1 MFLQI
6 STTHRPAT
14 DLGFLLHKNP
24 QRAHEVEL
32 AFGAARLF
40 YPRADEACCT
50 AALVL
55 DIDPVALVRGKG
67 ERDGLLAQYVND
79 RPYAASSFLAVAI
92 GRALREAVN
101 GRSRERQALADGPIP
116 LEMIVTP
123 LPVRGGGDFARRLF
137 EPLGHAVTFEPI
149 ALDPVRGDWG
159 MSHYATLKLS
169 GTCRLADMLSH
180 LVVLIP
186 ALDGEKHYFVGDD
199 EVEKLLARGQGWLDA
214 HPEREHIVSRYLKG
228 KRSLIKEALAR
239 LAGEEAGEDEAEAA
253 MDSAGKDEAEAIIE
267 KPLRL
272 HDQRLD
278 KVAETLK
285 ALGAARVLDLG
296 CGEGKLIRRL
306 VKERQF
312 TEIVG
317 VEASSLALA
326 RGASKLEKLSES
338 QRKRVTLLQGALL
351 YRDSRLR
358 GFDAAALVEVI
369 EHIEPARLYH
379 LERVVFGHS
388 SPRAVIVT
396 TPNIEYNVLFE
407 TLPAG
412 RLRHDD
418 HRFEWTRAE
427 FADWCARVAE
437 QYGYQCAISPL
448 GDEDATHGAPSQMG
462 VFSR

>member
-6 STTHRPAT
+6 STTHWPAT

-32 AFGAARLF
+32 AFGAARIF
-40 YPRADEACCT
+40 FPRADEKHCT

-101 GRSRERQALADGPIP
+101 GRSRERQALADSAIP

-123 LPVRGGGDFARRLF
+123 LPLRGGCDLARRLF
-137 EPLGHAVTFEPI
+137 EPLGHEVTIEPVT
-149 ALDPVRGDWG
+149 LDPLRADWG

-169 GTCRLADMLSH
+169 SQSRLTDMLSH

-186 ALDGEKHYFVGDD
+186 ALDGAKHYFVGDD
-199 EVEKLLARGQGWLDA
+199 EVEKLLARGQGWLDS
-214 HPEREHIVSRYLKG
+214 HPEREFIVSRYLKG

-239 LAGEEAGEDEAEAA
+239 LASKEESDGEAEAE
-253 MDSAGKDEAEAIIE
+253 MDSAGKDEAEATIE
-267 KPLRL
+267 RPLRL

-285 ALGAARVLDLG
+285 ELGAARVLDLG

-306 VKERQF
+306 VKDRQF

-326 RGASKLEKLSES
+326 RGASKLEKLSEA
-338 QRKRVTLLQGALL
+338 QRKRVTLMQGALL
-351 YRDSRLR
+351 YRDARLQ

-369 EHIEPARLYH
+369 EHVEPARLYH
-379 LERVVFGHS
+379 LERAVFGHA
-388 SPRAVIVT
+388 SPRAIIVT
-396 TPNIEYNVLFE
+396 TPNVEYNVLFE

-427 FADWCARVAE
+427 FAAWCARVAE
-437 QYGYQCAISPL
+437 QYGYQCSISPL
-448 GDEDATHGAPSQMG
+448 GEEDATHGAPSQMG